1 MFESMKSSNEDI
13 KIISDENYKKNRIQN
28 KRHNTKY
35 SHKNKTKLEFPPKRT
50 SSKKLT
56 KATLIVK
63 ETEGVDFINMENN
76 PKIKKGKRRSFK
88 LKSKIENNKII
99 GHQVQ
104 NLKTSGDKINEG
116 KVKEG
121 DENDIKKKQSK
132 LDNFELNNLEYD
144 EACELD
150 KRGFC
155 STYISVLMREHLL
168 SFRIKIII
176 YFM

>member
-1 MFESMKSSNEDI
+1 MPI
-13 KIISDENYKKNRIQN
+13 
-28 KRHNTKY
+28 
-35 SHKNKTKLEFPPKRT
+35 
-50 SSKKLT
+50 
-56 KATLIVK
+56 K
-63 ETEGVDFINMENN
+63 ETEGVEFINMEND

-88 LKSKIENNKII
+88 LKSKLENNKII
-99 GHQVQ
+99 GYQVQ
-104 NLKTSGDKINEG
+104 NLKTSDDKFNED